1 MKQTKHTSLTAL
13 FRTIREEKLEQF
25 AVFFTKDELTG
36 VVSGTRYVYN
46 LSRPYP
52 FVKADKEEATQ

>member
-36 VVSGTRYVYN
+36 VDGYN

-52 FVKADKEEATQ
+52 FVKADKEELAQ